1 MSDLIKKIHDI
12 VLENNKKLLADK
24 IYGIYLLEK
33 IKPIIIQILNET
45 ENSLI
50 DNLLSNLKNTES
62 KTINLST
69 DGLILHTNFYSESF
83 SSLKSI
89 SENDKL
95 LIIIKGSMGISL
107 FDFTDK
113 EKSINLNII
122 KNMGIVINKN
132 TISSTKIQSG
142 SIILSLLLKNNGLD
156 IEN

>member
-142 SIILSLLLKNNGLD
+142 SIILSLLLKNNGLN